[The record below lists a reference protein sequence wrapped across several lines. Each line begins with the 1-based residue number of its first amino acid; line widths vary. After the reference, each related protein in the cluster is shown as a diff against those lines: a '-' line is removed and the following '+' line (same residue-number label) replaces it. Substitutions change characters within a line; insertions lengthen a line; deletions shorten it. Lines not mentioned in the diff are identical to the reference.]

1 MKKITLMIA
10 AVAMFF
16 AANAQDEFLSK
27 RGMPILPEA
36 GDYSIG
42 IDATPFFQYAGQIL
56 GGNANVA
63 PNFGWTAAHP
73 MQITGK
79 YMVDANTAYRA
90 VFRLGFTSDKNKF
103 YSMQDGQTTPDPL
116 VTVEDTWKKSAMN
129 VGLGA
134 GLEKRRGKG
143 RLQGIYGAMAMITFG
158 TNTNKYEYGNAYSST
173 NTNPTRHDFNGNG
186 ADFNGDGSTD
196 YATEVKQGTTIGFG
210 AYAFVGAEYFFAP
223 KLSFSGE
230 FTYGLNYTS
239 TGDATMNYEYWGV
252 APGASSAALNTQEV
266 KTAGKSTFGFD
277 TGISATFNLNFY
289 F

>member
-56 GGNANVA
+56 GGNATTA
-63 PNFGWTAAHP
+63 PNFGWTADHP

-90 VFRLGFTSDKNKF
+90 VFRLGFTSDKDKF
-103 YSMQDGQTTPDPL
+103 YSTMSATTPDPL
-116 VTVEDTWKKSAMN
+116 VTVEDSWKNSAMN
-129 VGLGA
+129 VGIGA

-143 RLQGIYGAMAMITFG
+143 RLQGIYGAMAMITFA
-158 TNTNKYEYGNAYSST
+158 TNKDTYEYGNDITST
-173 NTNPTRHDFNGNG
+173 YTNPDRKNFNGNDLGG
-186 ADFNGDGSTD
+186 AWT
-196 YATEVKQGTTIGFG
+196 TEAKDGTTIGFN

-230 FTYGLNYTS
+230 FMYGLGFAS
-239 TGDATMNYEYWGV
+239 TGEGSVSYEYWGTPTGSTA
-252 APGASSAALNTQEV
+252 APALINEEQ
-266 KTAGKSTFGFD
+266 KTAGDSSFGFD
-277 TGISATFNLNFY
+277 TGISATLNLNFY

>member
-1 MKKITLMIA
+1 
-10 AVAMFF
+10 
-16 AANAQDEFLSK
+16 
-27 RGMPILPEA
+27 
-36 GDYSIG
+36 
-42 IDATPFFQYAGQIL
+42 
-56 GGNANVA
+56 
-63 PNFGWTAAHP
+63 
-73 MQITGK
+73 
-79 YMVDANTAYRA
+79 MVDENTAYRA
-90 VFRLGFTSDKNKF
+90 VFRLGFTSDKDKF
-103 YSMQDGQTTPDPL
+103 YSMQDGQTTPNPL

-158 TNTNKYEYGNAYSST
+158 TNKDKYEYGNACSST
-173 NTNPTRHDFNGNG
+173 NTNPTRHNFGTNDL
-186 ADFNGDGSTD
+186 GSGVW
-196 YATEVKQGTTIGFG
+196 ATEVKQGTTIGFG

-239 TGDATMNYEYWGV
+239 TGDGTTNFEYWGV
-252 APGASSAALNTQEV
+252 PVGSTAAAALVTDEV